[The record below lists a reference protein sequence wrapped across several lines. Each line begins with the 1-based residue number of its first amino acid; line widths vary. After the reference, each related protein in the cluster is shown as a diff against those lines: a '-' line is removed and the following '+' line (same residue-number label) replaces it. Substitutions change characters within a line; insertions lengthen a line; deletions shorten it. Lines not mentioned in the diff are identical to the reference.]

1 MSDLSLKLSAYI
13 DHELS
18 DEDTRAIEA
27 LLATDPSLAAE
38 LDQLIAANDAAIAEF
53 DEVLDDPVPSFLIDM
68 IEDADL
74 DDHSINVP
82 QAANSNNSWLP
93 DWRSAAAGICLL
105 VAGGFA
111 GYVINE
117 VSGNNT
123 DSDKSD
129 RVLVAQNG
137 PSWLQLVAD
146 YHGVYAGQKRH
157 LVEVGADEADHIVKW
172 LGSTTGVGFSIPD
185 ISETGFEFQGARLL
199 VVKGMP
205 VAQLMYTNVD
215 GAVVAICFQQG
226 KTGSMM
232 ATSDLNKSVINEFGI
247 ISWNDRS
254 ANFLV
259 IGDENQDKLND
270 IANLA
275 KLSI

>member
-1 MSDLSLKLSAYI
+1 MSDLSLQLSAYI

-18 DEDTRAIEA
+18 DEDTRKIET
-27 LLATDPSLAAE
+27 LLATDPALAAE
-38 LDQLIAANDAAIAEF
+38 LEQLIAANDLAIAEF
-53 DEVLDDPVPSFLIDM
+53 DAVLDEPVPSFLIDM
-68 IEDADL
+68 IEDTDL
-74 DDHSINVP
+74 DDMSKKVP
-82 QAANSNNSWLP
+82 QAANSNHSWLP
-93 DWRSAAAGICLL
+93 DWRSAAARIALL
-105 VAGGFA
+105 VAGGLA
-111 GYVINE
+111 GYVINDI
-117 VSGNNT
+117 GDNNP
-123 DSDKSD
+123 DSQKSD
-129 RVLVAQNG
+129 RILVAQNG

-172 LGSTTGVGFSIPD
+172 LGNTTGVGFSIPD
-185 ISETGFEFQGARLL
+185 LSETGFEFQGARLL
-199 VVKGMP
+199 VVKGTP
-205 VAQLMYTNVD
+205 VAQLMYKNAD

-226 KTGSMM
+226 KNSSMM
-232 ATSDLNKSVINEFGI
+232 AASDLNRSVINEFGI

-254 ANFLV
+254 TNFLV